1 MTWSN
6 KTKKRVRHLNKK
18 NIFNDQ
24 RSKKRVRHLSK
35 KNIFNDQKYKKHKSN
50 KRKYLYRGVKN
61 KGVGNVNCN
70 IAIKDNVPG
79 SCLTSEMIDSLK
91 KKYTQI
97 NDTDPLEVL
106 QKIMESKQCKDE
118 RCVIEDKEIIDQRYA
133 PEHPRSWLKNPDEWL
148 TNKDI
153 DNFLDDV
160 EKKYSDFEALRTT
173 PIDFDKRIWGQC
185 VEREL
190 CDFSLKNNLDKGK
203 KRFGTVF
210 NLDKHDEPGSHW
222 VSLFI
227 SVDDKAI
234 IFFDSAYGGVPEE
247 IKSFVERIQDQAKS
261 LNINLVFRTNEVEH
275 QKSNTECGMYSIYFI
290 IEMLKDFK
298 NLETFMNGN
307 ISDNVVFKKR
317 DEYFNDP
324 LT

>member
-6 KTKKRVRHLNKK
+6 KTKKRVR
-18 NIFNDQ
+18 
-24 RSKKRVRHLSK
+24 RRSK
-35 KNIFNDQKYKKHKSN
+35 KNIENVQRRKKYKSN
-50 KRKYLYRGVKN
+50 KRKYLYRGGAN
-61 KGVGNVNCN
+61 KGYGGVNCN

-79 SCLTSEMIDSLK
+79 SCLTSEIIDSVK
-91 KKYTQI
+91 ETYNSNHQ
-97 NDTDPLEVL
+97 DTPIHETDRHEVL
-106 QKIMESKQCKDE
+106 KKIMESKHCADE
-118 RCVIEDKEIIDQRYA
+118 RCVLEDKKDIIDQRYA

-148 TNKDI
+148 TNEDI
-153 DNFLDDV
+153 DKFLDDV
-160 EKKYSDFEALRTT
+160 EQKYSDFEALRTT

-190 CDFSLKNNLDKGK
+190 CEFSLKDKLNKGK
-203 KRFGTVF
+203 KRFGAVF
-210 NLDKHDEPGSHW
+210 NLDKHDQPGSHW

-227 SVDDKAI
+227 SVDDRAI
-234 IFFDSAYGGVPEE
+234 IFFDSAYGGVPKE
-247 IKSFVERIQDQAKS
+247 IKSFVKRIQDQAKS
-261 LNINLVFRTNEVEH
+261 LNKILTFRTNKVEH
-275 QKSNTECGMYSIYFI
+275 QKSDTECGMYSIYFI
-290 IEMLKDFK
+290 TEMLKDFK